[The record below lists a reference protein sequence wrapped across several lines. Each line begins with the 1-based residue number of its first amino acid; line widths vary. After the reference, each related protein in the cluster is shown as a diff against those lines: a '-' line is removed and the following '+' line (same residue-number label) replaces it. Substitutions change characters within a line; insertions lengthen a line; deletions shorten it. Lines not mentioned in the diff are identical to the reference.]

1 MTITYRPQ
9 DPFPTDGFFA
19 DEEFQS
25 EDQYSGL
32 KLLVLGQYSAEKYQ
46 PQTGEEVCISI
57 TARDDPSF
65 GMGRAKLSGMFRDVL
80 HLQFDDVA
88 VGSADY
94 ERATSI
100 TPEEADAVVKFVKR
114 HADKKKLVIHCFA
127 GMSRSR
133 SMASAIADYCNL
145 PYDFTVLNPHVY
157 DSVVDAFVKD
167 DDTLSPP
174 STV

>member
-1 MTITYRPQ
+1 MTITYRPHE
-9 DPFPTDGFFA
+9 PFPTDGFIA

-25 EDQYSGL
+25 EDHYSGL
-32 KLLVLGQYSAEKYQ
+32 KLLVLGQFSAERYQ

-65 GMGRAKLSGMFRDVL
+65 GMAPAKLSGMFRDIL
-80 HLQFDDVA
+80 RLQFDDVA

-94 ERATSI
+94 EAATSI
-100 TPEEADAVVKFVKR
+100 TEDEAAKVVEFVKK

-133 SMASAIADYCNL
+133 SMASAIADYLDL

-157 DSVVDAFVKD
+157 DTVVNAFVAA